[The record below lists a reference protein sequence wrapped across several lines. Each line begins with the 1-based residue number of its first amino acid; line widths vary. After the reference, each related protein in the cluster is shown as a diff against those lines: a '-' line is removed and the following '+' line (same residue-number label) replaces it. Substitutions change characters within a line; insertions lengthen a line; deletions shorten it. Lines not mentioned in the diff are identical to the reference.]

1 MIDIHQISK
10 ELQSTDFNS
19 PGKTAQY
26 SSMLDASLPSTPLL
40 IPHHEHALYDIS
52 SFSSTTTH
60 TPSSLC
66 SHHSNNEQRVGYRSC
81 LNLKTDRSTDDENY
95 NYRDKSK
102 KLFVAGQ
109 SNCDTIAFANEFN
122 KDLEIK
128 YGKWG
133 QFVGKGA
140 GGSVRLIRHSTDQKV
155 FAVKQFRKRS
165 LNESEKEYV
174 KKITAEFCIGSAL
187 HHPNIIETFDIIKDG
202 QIFYEIMEFA
212 PNDLFNIV
220 MSGQMSCEEIACCWR
235 QLLSGV
241 QYMHQMG
248 LAHRDLKLDN
258 MVLDERGVVKI
269 IDFGCAVVNK
279 YPFDSKV
286 HMSQGPCG
294 SDPYIAPEQL
304 TELEYDARLTDL
316 WSCAIIFICM
326 HIRRFPWN
334 LPHPEKDQAYRSFV
348 NPSTQ
353 GAVKLFKSLP
363 HEARPIIERILSPNP
378 SQRCSLEDIINDD
391 WVRGIP
397 VCTMAHPEISHAHHL
412 LIEPSSQVKEN
423 CNVIVLTS
431 LDEKRNE
438 TKKKKKCHLF
448 K

>member
-1 MIDIHQISK
+1 MIFI
-10 ELQSTDFNS
+10 
-19 PGKTAQY
+19 
-26 SSMLDASLPSTPLL
+26 LL
-40 IPHHEHALYDIS
+40 LE
-52 SFSSTTTH
+52 
-60 TPSSLC
+60 
-66 SHHSNNEQRVGYRSC
+66 
-81 LNLKTDRSTDDENY
+81 
-95 NYRDKSK
+95 
-102 KLFVAGQ
+102 KLIIYF
-109 SNCDTIAFANEFN
+109 
-122 KDLEIK
+122 L
-128 YGKWG
+128 G

-174 KKITAEFCIGSAL
+174 KKVTAEFCIGSAL

-220 MSGQMSCEEIACCWR
+220 MSGQMSCEEIGCCWR

-258 MVLDERGVVKI
+258 MVLDERGIVKI

-348 NPSTQ
+348 HPSTQ

-363 HEARPIIERILSPNP
+363 HESRPIIERILSPNP

-391 WVRGIP
+391 WVRSIP
-397 VCTMAHPEISHAHHL
+397 VCTMDHSEISHAHHL
-412 LIEPSSQVKEN
+412 LIEPSPQVKED
-423 CNVIVLTS
+423 CNVIILAS